1 MQECSGTEVVIDERL
16 LLIGCGIEQDKFVFI
31 NLIIIFLEYAIYKV
45 YLIKFYH
52 KQNLTPSF
60 IIREFKN
67 EFQAYCSLLTTKF
80 NIANL
85 DREIRCVENWYNNYY
100 VMKAG
105 KKGNDA
111 V

>member
-1 MQECSGTEVVIDERL
+1 MFRNRSRHRRKTSFNRL
-16 LLIGCGIEQDKFVFI
+16 RYRTRQIFVHKFNHHF
-31 NLIIIFLEYAIYKV
+31 FLEYAIYKV
-45 YLIKFYH
+45 YLIQNYH

-85 DREIRCVENWYNNYY
+85 DREIRCVENWYDNYY
-100 VMKAG
+100 VIKAG
-105 KKGNDA
+105 GKNDA

>member
-1 MQECSGTEVVIDERL
+1 MIENKTKKKKKK
-16 LLIGCGIEQDKFVFI
+16 LIKF
-31 NLIIIFLEYAIYKV
+31 FLEYAIYKV
-45 YLIKFYH
+45 YLIEYYH

-67 EFQAYCSLLTTKF
+67 EFQAYCLFLTTKL

-85 DREIRCVENWYNNYY
+85 DREICCIENWYNNYY

-105 KKGNDA
+105 KKENDA